1 MKKKTAMA
9 FGRKKVYLLGK
20 DLDGTMYWLE
30 APSWDCDWYWGFGY
44 VETYTYNSR
53 PDKAHD
59 ILSHQH
65 IDSAF
70 MGKIGENSEY
80 IYNICDAP
88 LLKGGT
94 TFTEKEGWELSELF
108 KQYYT
113 LEDAARLFYFKNGN
127 ISSTTVKHDSKECKR
142 MYDYIN
148 QTMMPAIFKR
158 IDEIL
163 SPETEK

>member
-30 APSWDCDWYWGFGY
+30 TPSWDCNWYWGFGY
-44 VETYTYNSR
+44 VETYTFNSR
-53 PDKAHD
+53 PDKSHD
-59 ILSHQH
+59 IRSHQH
-65 IDSAF
+65 IDSSF
-70 MGKIGENSEY
+70 IGKVGTNGDY
-80 IYNICDAP
+80 IYNIFDTP

-94 TFTEKEGWELSELF
+94 TFTEEEGWELTELF
-108 KQYYT
+108 SQFYT
-113 LEDAARLFYFKNGN
+113 LSKAADLFYAEKGHVAP
-127 ISSTTVKHDSKECKR
+127 TTVKHDSEECKR
-142 MYDYIN
+142 MYNYIN
-148 QTMMPAIFKR
+148 KTMMPAIFKR

>member
-1 MKKKTAMA
+1 MKKKTTRA
-9 FGRKKVYLLGK
+9 FGKKVYLLGK

-30 APSWDCDWYWGFGY
+30 APSWDCNWYWGFGY
-44 VETYTYNSR
+44 VETYTNNSC

-59 ILSHQH
+59 IKSHQH
-65 IDSAF
+65 IDSSF
-70 MGKIGENSEY
+70 IGKVGVNKDY
-80 IYNICDAP
+80 IYNIFDTP

-94 TFTEKEGWELSELF
+94 TFTEEEGWEISELF
-108 KQYYT
+108 SQFYT
-113 LEDAARLFYFKNGN
+113 LSKAADLFYSEKGHVA
-127 ISSTTVKHDSKECKR
+127 STTVKHDSDECKR

-158 IDEIL
+158 IGEIL

>member
-1 MKKKTAMA
+1 MEKKTTMA

-53 PDKAHD
+53 PDKSHD
-59 ILSHQH
+59 ILSHRH
-65 IDSAF
+65 IDSTF
-70 MGKIGENSEY
+70 MGEIGENGEY
-80 IYNICDAP
+80 VYNIFNAP

-108 KQYYT
+108 EQYYT
-113 LEDAARLFYFKNGN
+113 LKEASDMFHIGGSH
-127 ISSTTVKHDSKECKR
+127 ISSTAVKHDSEECKR

-148 QTMMPAIFKR
+148 KTMMPAIFKR
-158 IDEIL
+158 IEEIL
-163 SPETEK
+163 TPETEK